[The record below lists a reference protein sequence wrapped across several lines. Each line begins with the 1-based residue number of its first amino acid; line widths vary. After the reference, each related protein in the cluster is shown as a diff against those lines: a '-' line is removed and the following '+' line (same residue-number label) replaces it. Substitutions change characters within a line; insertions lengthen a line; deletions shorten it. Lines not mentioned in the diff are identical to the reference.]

1 MNQRSLLLGID
12 GLGGSGKTTYAHQ
25 LQQQLKHSIV
35 VHLDDFIHMEKVRY
49 NEDFEEWYGYY
60 YLQWRYDY
68 LIDKL
73 LAPLKN
79 GLAIHEKIEL
89 YDKEMDSYIMQEIEI
104 PVGTTVI
111 VEGVFLQRPEL
122 RAYFDRVIYLDVDRG
137 TRLKRVI
144 NRDTYIGSS
153 EEIVRKYNKR
163 YFPAE
168 DMYIAQCNPLALADA
183 VDHQVKERVFWNF
196 RS

>member
-12 GLGGSGKTTYAHQ
+12 GLGGSGKTTYAYQ

-73 LAPLKN
+73 LGPLKN
-79 GLAIHEKIEL
+79 GLAIHETIEL
-89 YDKEMDSYIMQEIEI
+89 YDKETDSYIMQEIEI
-104 PVGTTVI
+104 PLGTTVI

-122 RAYFDRVIYLDVDRG
+122 RAYFDRVIYLEVDRG
-137 TRLKRVI
+137 TRIKRVVD
-144 NRDTYIGSS
+144 RDTYIGSS

-163 YFPAE
+163 YLPAE
-168 DMYIAQCNPLALADA
+168 DMYVAQCNPLALADA

-196 RS
+196 RR